1 MLSQTNAIETY
12 TNRLF
17 YQFLR
22 FEKIILGV
30 LAVAVK
36 IDFHEKGLSHPFQKV
51 KGRMGFAHPQFF
63 ILIPTLGKSLS
74 EAS

>member
-1 MLSQTNAIETY
+1 MLSKTNAVEAY
-12 TNRLF
+12 TNCLL

-22 FEKIILGV
+22 FEKIVLGV

-51 KGRMGFAHPQFF
+51 KERMGFAHPQFF